1 MATVNPFLCLILNIF
16 PGVGLL
22 FVPGKNIWAFSYMA
36 LGLVGVVGTFFFGV
50 GLLLYIP
57 VAALS
62 AWHGFFA
69 ARTHNKQVSARQ
81 AGQDALIDDLQSRVG
96 AAESADS
103 V

>member
-22 FVPGKNIWAFSYMA
+22 FVPGKNVWAFTYMFF
-36 LGLVGVVGTFFFGV
+36 GLVGFAGTFLFGL
-50 GLLLYIP
+50 GLLLYVP
-57 VAALS
+57 VAILS

-69 ARTHNKQVSARQ
+69 ARTHNKNVLAQQ
-81 AGQDALIDDLQSRVG
+81 AGQDAMIDDLQSRV
-96 AAESADS
+96 ATAESADS